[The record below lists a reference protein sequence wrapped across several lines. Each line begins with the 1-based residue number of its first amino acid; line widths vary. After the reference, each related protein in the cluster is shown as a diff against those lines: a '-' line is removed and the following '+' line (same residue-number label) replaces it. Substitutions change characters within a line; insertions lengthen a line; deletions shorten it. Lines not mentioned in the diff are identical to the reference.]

1 MTEVSCQLIR
11 FLKTKSFLGNSKNG
25 ERNLVNEQR
34 THKHRERQ
42 RERGE
47 NLLVNVQMSMY
58 LLRFTLYFKSI
69 YNAF

>member
-34 THKHRERQ
+34 TLKHRERG
-42 RERGE
+42 ESEE